1 MRAFDLHPLAL
12 ASQLIAADAD
22 HDAREHLQNMREER
36 ARALEPATFTPAEEA
51 RADDALLILFK
62 LREQLLARDADTLA
76 GQVDDVLRDL
86 VFVARK
92 GVR

>member
-1 MRAFDLHPLAL
+1 MSRPAHTFDPPMEPVLANFRAAV
-12 ASQLIAADAD
+12 ASV
-22 HDAREHLQNMREER
+22 RERDR
-36 ARALEPATFTPAEEA
+36 FTPAEEA

-86 VFVARK
+86 EFVARK